1 MLTACRHGSFLTEE
15 TCATCK
21 AEAEERAEHA
31 PHAAEPIQ
39 AGMDE
44 IDLEAERLGRG
55 MGPSKSFTRPPAT
68 HRRKRA
74 PGGD

>member
-1 MLTACRHGSFLTEE
+1 MLACRHGRTLTEE
-15 TCATCK
+15 TCATCR
-21 AEAEERAEHA
+21 AEAEERAGHA
-31 PHAAEPIQ
+31 PHAAAPEQ
-39 AGMDE
+39 AGMDA

-55 MGPSKSFTRPPAT
+55 MGPSRSFVRPPAV